1 MTEHPSANCRH
12 YDVLVIGSGF
22 GGSVTALRLTEKG
35 YRVGVLE
42 AGLRWADADF
52 AKSTWDVKP
61 FIWAPKLG
69 LKGITRIHPLPD
81 VIVVAGAGVGGG
93 SLNYGNVLYEPKSEA
108 FYRDKQWAHITDWR
122 AELAPHYDQAKR
134 MLGVSRSPTTTSIDE
149 IARDVAA
156 DMGVGHTFEMTPVG
170 VFFGP
175 DGHAEPGKQVDDP
188 FFGGVGPSRSGC
200 IEVGECMSGCR
211 HNAKNTLPKNYLYLA
226 EKAGATVHAERTV
239 TAVRPMPPGG
249 YQVDTVHTGAWR
261 RRRSRETFT
270 ADQVVFAAGAWGTQ
284 QVLHRMKATGVLPLV
299 SDRLGVLTRTN
310 SESIGSVTG
319 KWRHRRTRNLTS
331 GATVTSSFQPDEHT
345 VVEPFRQGRRLNTMG
360 LLMTVATKGG
370 GQHPRWMLWLGKA
383 VRHPG
388 MLLSLYGGIN
398 QWARRSIVTVTMQD
412 LDNSLTLY
420 PKRGRLGGW
429 TVTSRQG
436 EGAPNPTSIR
446 ASDEVLERLAAKIDG
461 FTANGVGEIFNIP
474 MTAHFLGGCTIGD
487 APGTGVIDPYHR
499 VYGYPGLHI
508 VDGSTVTAN
517 LGVNPSLTITALAE
531 RAMSFWPNNG
541 DEDPRPPLTDDYCR
555 LDPVAPRSPT
565 VPPAAPAALRLSI
578 APGATGPEPEV
589 RP

>member
-1 MTEHPSANCRH
+1 
-12 YDVLVIGSGF
+12 
-22 GGSVTALRLTEKG
+22 
-35 YRVGVLE
+35 
-42 AGLRWADADF
+42 
-52 AKSTWDVKP
+52 
-61 FIWAPKLG
+61 
-69 LKGITRIHPLPD
+69 
-81 VIVVAGAGVGGG
+81 
-93 SLNYGNVLYEPKSEA
+93 
-108 FYRDKQWAHITDWR
+108 
-122 AELAPHYDQAKR
+122 
-134 MLGVSRSPTTTSIDE
+134 
-149 IARDVAA
+149 
-156 DMGVGHTFEMTPVG
+156 
-170 VFFGP
+170 
-175 DGHAEPGKQVDDP
+175 
-188 FFGGVGPSRSGC
+188 
-200 IEVGECMSGCR
+200 
-211 HNAKNTLPKNYLYLA
+211 
-226 EKAGATVHAERTV
+226 
-239 TAVRPMPPGG
+239 
-249 YQVDTVHTGAWR
+249 
-261 RRRSRETFT
+261 
-270 ADQVVFAAGAWGTQ
+270 
-284 QVLHRMKATGVLPLV
+284 
-299 SDRLGVLTRTN
+299 
-310 SESIGSVTG
+310 
-319 KWRHRRTRNLTS
+319 
-331 GATVTSSFQPDEHT
+331 
-345 VVEPFRQGRRLNTMG
+345 
-360 LLMTVATKGG
+360 
-370 GQHPRWMLWLGKA
+370 MLWLGKA